1 MAKKKKQQGHYC
13 RVCGECKANE
23 KFSGKGHAQY
33 ICKTCMSAMRSGKTI
48 GDDVLPE
55 PLPASRETT
64 RFKKLDKDGKAV
76 LKAFIVDVVTEYW
89 QENRQI
95 PFAESFSEL
104 KRYIIETYDE
114 ECGILLKDDTE
125 LKEYLHTHT
134 IVTINKLLKAEKQKT
149 ENME

>member
-1 MAKKKKQQGHYC
+1 MSKKKKQQGHYC
-13 RVCGECKANE
+13 RICGECKANE
-23 KFSGKGHAQY
+23 KFSGKGHAQH

-48 GDDVLPE
+48 VDDVLPE

-64 RFKKLDKDGKAV
+64 RFKKLDKDGKAI

-95 PFAESFSEL
+95 PFAESFSKL

-134 IVTINKLLKAEKQKT
+134 IVTINKLLKAEKQKP
-149 ENME
+149 ENIE

>member
-13 RVCGECKANE
+13 RICGECKANE
-23 KFSGKGHAQY
+23 KFSGKGHAQH
-33 ICKTCMSAMRSGKTI
+33 ICKTCMSSMRNGKTI
-48 GDDVLPE
+48 VDDVLPE

-64 RFKKLDKDGKAV
+64 RFKKLDKDGKAI

-95 PFAESFSEL
+95 PFAESLSEL

-114 ECGILLKDDTE
+114 ECCILLKDDTE

-134 IVTINKLLKAEKQKT
+134 IVTINKLLKAEKQKP
-149 ENME
+149 ENIE

>member
-13 RVCGECKANE
+13 RICGERKFNE
-23 KFSGKGHAQY
+23 KFSGKGHAQH
-33 ICKTCMSAMRSGKTI
+33 ICKTCMSAMRRGKTI
-48 GDDVLPE
+48 VDDVLTE
-55 PLPASRETT
+55 SLPISRETT
-64 RFKKLDKDGKAV
+64 RFKKLDKDGKAI

-95 PFAESFSEL
+95 PFAESCTAL

-134 IVTINKLLKAEKQKT
+134 IVTINKLLKTEKQKP